1 MDTRLYDILEV
12 HPAASP
18 GVIRAAYHALIQV
31 HHPDKKKTVFGSK
44 AKALNEAY
52 EVLSDPAKRAAYDA
66 SRNDLQGTVIGDF
79 RIDAPIAEGGFGK
92 TYRGTHVLLGE
103 PVCVKH
109 CSRVS
114 PADADIICREAK
126 AMWDLRHYAL
136 PAVRTL
142 LKLDDGSLAL
152 VMSYV
157 EGPTLAQVVEKLAS
171 QGKSLPPEHLAWIV
185 SRVLNALSYIH
196 RHGVIHGDIKPQNI
210 VVQPK
215 EHAAFLVD
223 FGLAAVKPT
232 QKTGS
237 EGYTEL
243 FSPPEQ
249 VAGKPLLP
257 QSDFYALGMTM
268 LYALTGGDEG
278 RLRRREVAA
287 DLPDPLC
294 KFILRLLVRDPLN
307 RPDWAKEN
315 LVDTFEL
322 VRRASFGRVQSGM
335 MPLVV

>member
-1 MDTRLYDILEV
+1 MDTRHYDTLEV
-12 HPAASP
+12 HPSASP
-18 GVIRAAYHALIQV
+18 EVITAAYKALMKK
-31 HHPDKKKTVFGSK
+31 HHPDKKQTVGLR
-44 AKALNEAY
+44 ARAINEAY
-52 EVLSDPAKRAAYDA
+52 EVLSDPTKRADYD
-66 SRNDLQGTVIGDF
+66 RTRLDLDGKMVGDF
-79 RIDAPIAEGGFGK
+79 RIDSAIAEGGFGR
-92 TYRGTHVLLGE
+92 TYKGTHVLLGE

-114 PADADIICREAK
+114 PADTAILVQEAK

-157 EGPTLAQVVEKLAS
+157 EGPTLAQVVEKLAAKG
-171 QGKSLPPEHLAWIV
+171 QKLDPEHLCWIV

-196 RHGVIHGDIKPQNI
+196 RHGVVHGDLKPQNI
-210 VVQPK
+210 VVQPAV
-215 EHAAFLVD
+215 HAAFLVD

-232 QKTGS
+232 KSTGS
-237 EGYTEL
+237 QGYTEL

-249 VAGKPLLP
+249 VSGKPLLP
-257 QSDFYALGMTM
+257 QADFYALGMTM
-268 LYALTGGDEG
+268 LYALTGGSEEHI
-278 RLRRREVAA
+278 RRREVAA

-294 KFILRLLVRDPLN
+294 KFILRLLVRDPLH

-315 LVDTFEL
+315 LVDTFDG
-322 VRRASFGRVQSGM
+322 VRKASFGRTQSGM
-335 MPLVV
+335 IPLVL

>member
-1 MDTRLYDILEV
+1 MDTRHYDTLEV

-18 GVIRAAYHALIQV
+18 EVIVAAYKALMKK
-31 HHPDKKKTVFGSK
+31 HHPDKKVTVGGV
-44 AKALNEAY
+44 ARALNEAY

-66 SRNDLQGTVIGDF
+66 QRLDLQGTVVGDF

-114 PADADIICREAK
+114 PADADIIVREAK

-157 EGPTLAQVVEKLAS
+157 SGPTLAQVVEKLAAR
-171 QGKSLPPEHLAWIV
+171 GERLPPEHLAWMV

-196 RHGVIHGDIKPQNI
+196 RHGVVHGDLKPQNVI
-210 VVQPK
+210 VQPG
-215 EHAAFLVD
+215 EHAAFIVD

-232 QKTGS
+232 KSTGS
-237 EGYTEL
+237 AGYTEL

-249 VAGKPLLP
+249 VRGAPLLP
-257 QSDFYALGMTM
+257 QADLYSLGMTM
-268 LYALTGGDEG
+268 LYALTGGDEN

-287 DLPDPLC
+287 DVPDPLC
-294 KFILRLLVRDPLN
+294 KFILRLLVRDPLF

-315 LVDTFEL
+315 LVETFEG
-322 VRRASFGRVQSGM
+322 VRQASFGRIQSGM
-335 MPLVV
+335 IPLSL